1 MINIAVVFADEKER
15 ANWVQALQAA
25 FDESAIEAKV
35 CAYKAESPADTPF
48 KADYAVG
55 WLPPAAFFSAQPPHK
70 TILNTGAGVD
80 AIMRSQKVTT
90 DHSIYRH

>member
-15 ANWVQALQAA
+15 VNWVQALQAA

-55 WLPPAAFFSAQPPHK
+55 WLPPAAFCRTTPTQSLFQCWRGCGCNSA
-70 TILNTGAGVD
+70 LANG
-80 AIMRSQKVTT
+80 S
-90 DHSIYRH
+90 S